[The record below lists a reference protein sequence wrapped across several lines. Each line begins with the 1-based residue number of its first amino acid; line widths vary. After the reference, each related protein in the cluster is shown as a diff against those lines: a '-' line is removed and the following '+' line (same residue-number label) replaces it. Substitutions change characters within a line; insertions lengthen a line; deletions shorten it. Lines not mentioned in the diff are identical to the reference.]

1 MECLMKAPIWRNALG
16 VTRVAKTATEALI
29 LAAQTVNRNL
39 GILRLSKLVFLMDLA
54 PTDIIPM

>member
-1 MECLMKAPIWRNALG
+1 MECLMKAPIWRNVLG
-16 VTRVAKTATEALI
+16 VTRVAKTATEELI

-39 GILRLSKLVFLMDLA
+39 GILRQSKLVFLMDLA